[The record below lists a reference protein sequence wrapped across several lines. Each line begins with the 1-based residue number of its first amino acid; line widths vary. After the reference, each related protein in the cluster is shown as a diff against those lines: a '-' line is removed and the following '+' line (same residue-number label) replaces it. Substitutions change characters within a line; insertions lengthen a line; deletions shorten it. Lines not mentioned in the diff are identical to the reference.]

1 MVTNPQPSACR
12 KTAPCD
18 RACFVQR
25 FEIAEEDA
33 TLPRDDG
40 RLSTLITD
48 RRIVHLH
55 NVVKAISSFHDHSI
69 SRIRAW
75 RRHELPSSHVFPANA
90 SGSLPYR
97 EQLVLHESSDRPTG
111 HSVSRAVTRARCRHE
126 GLQCRA
132 GRPRF
137 RRANRRPQWAHFVT
151 GRIYPM
157 VVRFAAHLPN
167 LQPWPDVDRRTSRI
181 RARSSDQDCLIFG
194 FCPSGRAITGKPVW
208 TPDAPDHAPTRAS
221 LAL

>member
-75 RRHELPSSHVFPANA
+75 LRHELPSNHVFPANA

-97 EQLVLHESSDRPTG
+97 EQLVLHESSDRPTVTPSRG
-111 HSVSRAVTRARCRHE
+111 RSRGPAADTRACNAGRGARASGAQIGARSGRISSRDEYTLWSCDSPHTCRIYSPGLMWIEGLRGSVPARPTRIASYSVSVRQVAR
-126 GLQCRA
+126 
-132 GRPRF
+132 
-137 RRANRRPQWAHFVT
+137 
-151 GRIYPM
+151 
-157 VVRFAAHLPN
+157 
-167 LQPWPDVDRRTSRI
+167 
-181 RARSSDQDCLIFG
+181 
-194 FCPSGRAITGKPVW
+194 
-208 TPDAPDHAPTRAS
+208 
-221 LAL
+221 